1 MNCFASRQSAPEY
14 ACVRCMGFKLIVYT
28 DTFSHEETYCADR
41 SQTLGGG
48 GRWIMIPSQHASCH
62 CLAHDG
68 APGLYGPTWRGD

>member
-14 ACVRCMGFKLIVYT
+14 ACVRCTGFKLIVYT

-41 SQTLGGG
+41 SQTLGE

-62 CLAHDG
+62 CLAHEG

>member
-48 GRWIMIPSQHASCH
+48 AVDNDSQSACVVP
-62 CLAHDG
+62 LLG
-68 APGLYGPTWRGD
+68 A